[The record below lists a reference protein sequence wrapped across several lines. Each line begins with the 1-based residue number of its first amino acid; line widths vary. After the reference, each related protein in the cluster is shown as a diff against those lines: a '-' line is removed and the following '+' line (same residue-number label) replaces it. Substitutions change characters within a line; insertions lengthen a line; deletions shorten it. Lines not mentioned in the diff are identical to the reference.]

1 MATKQTL
8 KSLLGGS
15 DSREQ
20 VSLDLGTPALRPTA
34 ARGGQYNVAVAP
46 TPKTNSALQLAQA
59 LRRTPQV
66 LGQASNIAKEMGAQA
81 ASTTMDVEGAMDD
94 KEAKGIL
101 GYDKAYQHGLMKR
114 HFVMNEEAIK
124 ERFMGLARTDASLK
138 QKPKEFIATMEG
150 ERQAFV
156 NELLDEF
163 GGNENREQAIAAL
176 TGSFVDN
183 LRDEATA
190 AWVDNK
196 KDQAFMQ
203 LSADTSDIIKKQG
216 ITAGLKHARAEMNAW
231 ALDLKPSEKATK
243 LRGIITAEAAVLLE
257 QGKLSQAEA
266 LLNEA
271 ATYSLHGNAKLF
283 GSAMGKKEI
292 SKLRIEIDNAI
303 LETEV
308 TIDDEAD
315 VAEEAYDTVLNAYLS
330 PSMSLDEKLL
340 ATKQFLIANG
350 TPESEVEE
358 LVNSTFS
365 ETMTS
370 RDMHDALRDLTTRRK
385 LTPSSDKESTLMG
398 RIQDN
403 FTHTLEKETFI
414 RVPAGTIGQKDAD
427 AYELVL
433 RDFVRQNPEASPTS
447 ALFPKTVNGKVM
459 DKSNPLIE
467 TAIANAQEEG
477 KWLTDKQS
485 LFKHF
490 NSKTITAI
498 TATADAFNFGDDAIA
513 AAGSFQAKLRSEAP
527 DLWLQSGKDIEA
539 FNKLL
544 GARSTKIVE
553 ELQEEKQRTDYIGKR
568 YKDYVNTLVGKEAIT
583 SRASKEA
590 KGGMIFG
597 KTYETLLPEAVDAAS
612 AVKNAD
618 WGTSPIFAK
627 GITERAKISRI
638 QNVNDRNILTKG
650 SLVTYGFPTLES
662 FDDGLMV
669 SSNLS
674 YADIPL
680 GEEVMRSA
688 HSASLAFAAE
698 ANGKATDEQLKL
710 ISDWEARGF
719 KSSDE
724 LDSLID
730 AQFNYRKYLF

>member
-1 MATKQTL
+1 MRKQV
-8 KSLLGGS
+8 
-15 DSREQ
+15 Q
-20 VSLDLGTPALRPTA
+20 LDLGTPALSPTA

-66 LGQASNIAKEMGAQA
+66 LGQASNIAKTLGAEA
-81 ASTTMDVEGAMDD
+81 ASTTMDVEGALDD

-124 ERFMGLARTDASLK
+124 ERIMSLSRTDEALK
-138 QKPKEFIATMEG
+138 QTPEEFIATMEG

-156 NELLDEF
+156 NELMDEF
-163 GGNENREQAIAAL
+163 GGNANREQAIHAL
-176 TGSFVDN
+176 TGSFLDN
-183 LRDEATA
+183 LRDDATA

-203 LSADTSDIIKKQG
+203 LSADTSDIIKKKG
-216 ITAGLKHARAEMNAW
+216 ITAGLNHARAEMNAW

-283 GSAMGKKEI
+283 GSVEGKKEI